1 MLTEKQIYTNS
12 KKLPKEYQI
21 LNLRMIL
28 NKELYEEKIISF
40 DIFEKMQKLLLQK
53 MAKINSEY
61 KKD

>member
-40 DIFEKMQKLLLQK
+40 ED
-53 MAKINSEY
+53 AKITIAKNG
-61 KKD
+61 

>member
-1 MLTEKQIYTNS
+1 MLTEEQIYTNS